1 MVADNSAYDYFLH
14 NNPHKPDDENQQKS
28 SVSASAAE
36 KIPEEKPL
44 EEKAPDI
51 TMKITPP
58 KRGSAPK
65 VFIVAL
71 SALLVFFCVIYG
83 KVETNRMYRQISDA
97 NQKLDEAQS
106 ENVRLQSEL
115 ESKMT
120 LKNVEDY
127 AVNVLG
133 LQKLD
138 NSQIKYVQTQTDD
151 IVEIP
156 EESKSIFVRAKEKV
170 ESILE
175 YIFG

>member
-1 MVADNSAYDYFLH
+1 MAADNSAYDYFLH
-14 NNPHKPDDENQQKS
+14 NNPHKPDDENQPKS

-36 KIPEEKPL
+36 KILEEKPL

>member
-1 MVADNSAYDYFLH
+1 MAADNSAYDYFLQ
-14 NNPHKPDDENQQKS
+14 NNPHKPDNKNQHT
-28 SVSASAAE
+28 VTTAERIPAE
-36 KIPEEKPL
+36 KPEKQRV
-44 EEKAPDI
+44 PDI
-51 TMKITPP
+51 TMKVTPP
-58 KRGSAPK
+58 KRGSASK
-65 VFIVAL
+65 VFIIAL

-83 KVETNRMYRQISDA
+83 KVETNRIYRQISDA
-97 NQKLDEAQS
+97 NQKLESVQS

-156 EESKSIFVRAKEKV
+156 EENKNIFVRAKEKV
-170 ESILE
+170 ESFLE

>member
-1 MVADNSAYDYFLH
+1 MRSKRI
-14 NNPHKPDDENQQKS
+14 P
-28 SVSASAAE
+28 AE
-36 KIPEEKPL
+36 EPETVRVPNI
-44 EEKAPDI
+44 A
-51 TMKITPP
+51 MKVTPP
-58 KRGSAPK
+58 KRGSASK
-65 VFIVAL
+65 VFIAAL

-83 KVETNRMYRQISDA
+83 RVETNRMYQQIA
-97 NQKLDEAQS
+97 AHNQKLEVVQS
-106 ENVRLQSEL
+106 ENVRLKSEL

-151 IVEIP
+151 IIEIP
-156 EESKSIFVRAKEKV
+156 EENKNIFVRAKEKIN
-170 ESILE
+170 SFLE

>member
-1 MVADNSAYDYFLH
+1 
-14 NNPHKPDDENQQKS
+14 
-28 SVSASAAE
+28 
-36 KIPEEKPL
+36 
-44 EEKAPDI
+44 
-51 TMKITPP
+51 MKVTPP
-58 KRGSAPK
+58 KRGSASK
-65 VFIVAL
+65 VFIAAL

-83 KVETNRMYRQISDA
+83 RVETNRMYQQIA
-97 NQKLDEAQS
+97 AHNQKLEVVQS
-106 ENVRLQSEL
+106 ENVRLKSEL

-151 IVEIP
+151 IIEIP
-156 EESKSIFVRAKEKV
+156 EENKNIFVRAKEKIN
-170 ESILE
+170 SFLE

>member
-1 MVADNSAYDYFLH
+1 MAADNSAYDYFLQ
-14 NNPHKPDDENQQKS
+14 NNPHKPENNKS
-28 SVSASAAE
+28 NTAE
-36 KIPEEKPL
+36 KRIPADEPEVKR
-44 EEKAPDI
+44 APKI
-51 TMKITPP
+51 TMKVTPP
-58 KRGSAPK
+58 KRGSASK
-65 VFIVAL
+65 VFFAAL

-83 KVETNRMYRQISDA
+83 RVETNRMYRQIADQ
-97 NQKLDEAQS
+97 NQKLESAQS
-106 ENVRLQSEL
+106 ENVRLKSEL

-156 EESKSIFVRAKEKV
+156 EENKNIFVKAKEKFDGFM
-170 ESILE
+170 E

>member
-1 MVADNSAYDYFLH
+1 MAAYNSAYDYFLQD
-14 NNPHKPDDENQQKS
+14 NPHKPDNVKPDKN
-28 SVSASAAE
+28 
-36 KIPEEKPL
+36 EEKRIPA
-44 EEKAPDI
+44 EVPETVHVPKIA
-51 TMKITPP
+51 MKVTPP

-65 VFIVAL
+65 VFIAAL

-83 KVETNRMYRQISDA
+83 RVETNRMYQQISA
-97 NQKLDEAQS
+97 QNQKLESIQS
-106 ENVRLQSEL
+106 ENVRLKSEL

-151 IVEIP
+151 IIEIP
-156 EESKSIFVRAKEKV
+156 EENKNMFMKAKEKI
-170 ESILE
+170 ESFLE

>member
-1 MVADNSAYDYFLH
+1 M
-14 NNPHKPDDENQQKS
+14 
-28 SVSASAAE
+28 
-36 KIPEEKPL
+36 
-44 EEKAPDI
+44 
-51 TMKITPP
+51 
-58 KRGSAPK
+58 
-65 VFIVAL
+65 
-71 SALLVFFCVIYG
+71 
-83 KVETNRMYRQISDA
+83 
-97 NQKLDEAQS
+97 
-106 ENVRLQSEL
+106 
-115 ESKMT
+115 
-120 LKNVEDY
+120 KNVEDY

>member
-1 MVADNSAYDYFLH
+1 M
-14 NNPHKPDDENQQKS
+14 
-28 SVSASAAE
+28 
-36 KIPEEKPL
+36 
-44 EEKAPDI
+44 
-51 TMKITPP
+51 
-58 KRGSAPK
+58 
-65 VFIVAL
+65 FIAAL

-83 KVETNRMYRQISDA
+83 RVETNRMYQQIA
-97 NQKLDEAQS
+97 AQNQKLEVVQS
-106 ENVRLQSEL
+106 ENVRLKSEL

-151 IVEIP
+151 IIEIP
-156 EESKSIFVRAKEKV
+156 EENKNIFVRAKEKIN
-170 ESILE
+170 SFLE

>member
-1 MVADNSAYDYFLH
+1 M
-14 NNPHKPDDENQQKS
+14 QKKRIP
-28 SVSASAAE
+28 AE
-36 KIPEEKPL
+36 EPETVRVPNI
-44 EEKAPDI
+44 A
-51 TMKITPP
+51 MKVTPP
-58 KRGSAPK
+58 KRGSASK
-65 VFIVAL
+65 VFIAAL

-83 KVETNRMYRQISDA
+83 RVETNRMYQQIA
-97 NQKLDEAQS
+97 AQNQKLEVVQS
-106 ENVRLQSEL
+106 ENVRLKSEL

-151 IVEIP
+151 IIEIP
-156 EESKSIFVRAKEKV
+156 EENKNIFVRAKEKIN
-170 ESILE
+170 SFLE